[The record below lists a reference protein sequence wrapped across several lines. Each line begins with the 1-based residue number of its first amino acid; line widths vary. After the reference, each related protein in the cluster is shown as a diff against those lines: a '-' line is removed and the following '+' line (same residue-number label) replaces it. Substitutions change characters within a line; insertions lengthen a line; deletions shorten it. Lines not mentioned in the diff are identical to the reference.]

1 MRPRRW
7 TPYFR
12 LMFSLALCISLV
24 RLTHTASANA
34 LGAEDEPL
42 PTRNSKLSPQLE
54 AMAAP
59 FDSGSDEG
67 VRVIVQ
73 TRALGEQAGE
83 TIISKGGRIKRSLS
97 LINGYV
103 AEVPRSS
110 LRALALDEE
119 TLYVSLDRPTA
130 LLQSDRYD
138 NNLVRVTTGAENVIG
153 RNGISSNDKDTAEY
167 LKGLR
172 AGPNGRDVTVAI
184 LDSGI
189 YDDGPLH
196 EDLRAINN
204 PHTRRVLAHRNFVAS
219 ENLSPDQLARGYD
232 PYGHGTHVAGIAAGS
247 GRECLQDGAV
257 GNFYAGMA
265 MNANLV
271 DLRVVGADGS
281 GSISNVIAAIE
292 WMIANRTAYNIR
304 VANFSIGAAVTE
316 SYKSDPLCQAVER
329 AVRAGIVCVV
339 AAGNFGKDALGNAVY
354 GGILAPGNDPLA
366 ITVGATNTWGTA
378 VRSDDMMASYSSRGP
393 ALVDFVCKPDLVAPG
408 TLLRSVAANRN
419 SLAAKNNLTV
429 YSKGGEDMY
438 MWLSGTSMAA
448 PVVAGAAALMLDANP
463 SLTPA
468 MVKSVLQF
476 TAQQLPSLSGSDPL
490 LAMLT
495 EGAGYLNADAAVR
508 MAQAFAHDANVR
520 ADGSPLLSSD
530 TSLLDQSLYKSQRPG
545 ASAFTSNIAG
555 ETISWGDNILFSHG
569 LAYLY
574 NNGRLSVLKTAGWQV
589 SSRFLLVNGYLGT
602 NGRMLD
608 DSRLMDSSRLM
619 GDARLTIDLG
629 VTDDSR
635 VTTDGWLWSSS
646 VNGLMNPASAKAAW
660 GANLMDP
667 RGTVL
672 ADGTVLGDGSMLSDG
687 SVLADH
693 AKLEQVMAWGD
704 DAPGFDIKRIE
715 SKRHPLYPRGKKIR
729 Y

>member
-1 MRPRRW
+1 MRSTRW
-7 TPYFR
+7 MAYIR
-12 LMFSLALCISLV
+12 LILSLALCSSLV
-24 RLTHTASANA
+24 PLTPTASGNTFGANS
-34 LGAEDEPL
+34 DRL

-54 AMAAP
+54 ALAINP
-59 FDSGSDEG
+59 DSNSEES

-73 TRALGEQAGE
+73 TLARGEQAGD
-83 TIISKGGRIKRSLS
+83 TIISKGGRIKRSLP

-110 LRALALDEE
+110 LKALASAEE
-119 TLYVSLDRPTA
+119 TIYVSLDRPTA
-130 LLQSDRYD
+130 LLQSARYD
-138 NNLVRVTTGAENVIG
+138 NNLVRATTGAENVIG
-153 RNGISSNDKDTAEY
+153 RNGISSNDKETSGY
-167 LKGLR
+167 LKSLH
-172 AGPNGRDVTVAI
+172 AGPNGKGVTIAI

-204 PHTRRVLAHRNFVAS
+204 SQTRRVLIHRNFVAA
-219 ENLSPDQLARGYD
+219 ENLTLDQLSRGYD

-247 GRECLQDGAV
+247 GRECLQDAAV

-281 GSISNVIAAIE
+281 GSISNVIAAID
-292 WMIANRTAYNIR
+292 WMIANRDAYNIR

-316 SYKSDPLCQAVER
+316 SYKSDPLCLAVER
-329 AVRAGIVCVV
+329 AVGAGIVCVV
-339 AAGNFGKDALGNAVY
+339 AAGNFGKDAQGNAVY

-366 ITVGATNTWGTA
+366 ITIGATNTWGTA
-378 VRSDDMMASYSSRGP
+378 VRSDDTMASYSSRGP
-393 ALVDFVCKPDLVAPG
+393 SLVDFVCKPDLVAPG
-408 TLLRSVAANRN
+408 TLLRSIAANRN
-419 SLAAKNNLTV
+419 SLTVKNNLTV
-429 YSKGGEDMY
+429 YSNGGEDMY

-468 MVKSVLQF
+468 MVKSILQF
-476 TAQQLPSLSGSDPL
+476 TAQPLPSLSNVDPL
-490 LAMLT
+490 LGLLT

-508 MAQAFAHDANVR
+508 MAQAFAHDANR
-520 ADGSPLLSSD
+520 KAEGSSLLSSD
-530 TSLLDQSLYKSQRPG
+530 SSLLDQLIYSSQGQG
-545 ASAFTSNIAG
+545 ASLFTSNIAG
-555 ETISWGDNILFSHG
+555 ETIGWGDNILFSQG

-574 NNGRLSVLKTAGWQV
+574 DNRRLSVLKTAGWQV
-589 SSRFLLVNGYLGT
+589 SPGFLLVNGYLGT
-602 NGRMLD
+602 NCRMLD
-608 DSRLMDSSRLM
+608 NNGLMNNSRLIDN
-619 GDARLTIDLG
+619 ARLTIDIS

-635 VTTDGWLWSSS
+635 VITDGWLWNSE
-646 VNGLMNPASAKAAW
+646 VNGLVNPAAVKATW
-660 GANLMDP
+660 GANLIDL
-667 RGTVL
+667 RGSVL
-672 ADGTVLGDGSMLSDG
+672 ADGSVLSDG

-715 SKRHPLYPRGKKIR
+715 SRKDPLYPRGKKIQ